1 MEIVE
6 EEAEQTFE
14 FDIIEAKSVEGDKSI
29 LLNDKSREFDLSSD
43 DEDVF
48 DQVNQRDSYTNSKHK
63 QSKLR

>member
-14 FDIIEAKSVEGDKSI
+14 FDIIEAKSVEGDKS

-43 DEDVF
+43 DEDEF